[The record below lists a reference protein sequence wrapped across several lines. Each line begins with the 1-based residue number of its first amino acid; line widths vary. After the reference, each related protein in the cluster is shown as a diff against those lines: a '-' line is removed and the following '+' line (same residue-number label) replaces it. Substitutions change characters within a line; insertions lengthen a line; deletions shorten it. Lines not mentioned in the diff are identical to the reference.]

1 MTQLPRNKGC
11 PEETKARL
19 QGTQGSVGAKLDLD
33 PNWTPP
39 GDADW
44 VPPGSHIENGAP
56 HHSQNN
62 GKRNYIPGNKYYYT
76 GIVVN

>member
-1 MTQLPRNKGC
+1 MPRNKGC

-19 QGTQGSVGAKLDLD
+19 QGTQGSVGAKLELD

-39 GDADW
+39 EDADW
-44 VPPGSHIENGAP
+44 VPPGSHIENGGP
-56 HHSQNN
+56 QHSQNN
-62 GKRNYIPGNKYYYT
+62 GKINYIPGNNQFCT

>member
-1 MTQLPRNKGC
+1 MPRNKGC

-44 VPPGSHIENGAP
+44 VPPGSHIENGGP

-62 GKRNYIPGNKYYYT
+62 GKRNYIPGNNYFCT